1 MGGVRSAGLQLST
14 VTVLHL
20 HLHARGPGIDYVGVL
35 VAAGASWLAIP
46 GVGEAALIAAGISA
60 AHHHLDLT
68 PLIAVAWIGAIAGAT
83 VGWII
88 GVRAGRGVITA
99 PGPLHSLRL
108 SLTARGDRFYERYG
122 VIAVALTPPWIA
134 GIHNVRWSRFV
145 PVIVVSALVWAS
157 AVGLGAYLL
166 GPTITDIVNDVG
178 LAGTL
183 LVGSALAVTAVI
195 MLRRR
200 LRRSI

>member
-1 MGGVRSAGLQLST
+1 MRSAGLQLST

-35 VAAGASWLAIP
+35 VASGASWLAIP

-60 AHHHLDLT
+60 AHHHLDLA
-68 PLIAVAWIGAIAGAT
+68 PLIAVAWIGAIAGAM
-83 VGWII
+83 VGWAI

-108 SLTARGDRFYERYG
+108 ALTARGDRFYERHG
-122 VIAVALTPPWIA
+122 VIGVALTPPWIA
-134 GIHNVRWSRFV
+134 GIHNVRWTRFV
-145 PVIVVSALVWAS
+145 PVIMVSGLLWAT

-166 GPTITDIVNDVG
+166 GPTITDVVNDIG
-178 LAGTL
+178 LAGSL
-183 LVGSALAVTAVI
+183 LVGSAGVVTAGV

-200 LRRSI
+200 YGRSR